1 MPELFAGAGLQV
13 KALATALSVDDLFLR
28 LEADGYFL
36 RVDPTVM
43 PTMMNGAILSEAEL
57 ALLRQITN
65 VVRLG
70 HLRRVERGNMV
81 LEQGKATTLE
91 DAVVVHCAAA
101 GLARPPQRPIFEA
114 GRLTV
119 QPIMWGFACFQF
131 VQLGVV
137 EAVLANDDEKNR
149 ICPPHYLLV
158 EARRFPLGLHG
169 AGRGKSGSP
178 CPSSAGFVGTRFAA
192 QPIAWT
198 GRLQQP
204 PHCRSDSSPH
214 EKCGSGVG

>member
-137 EAVLANDDEKNR
+137 EAVLANDDEKNC
-149 ICPPHYLLV
+149 ICPPLLIGRSPPISSRPTWRGTWEV
-158 EARRFPLGLHG
+158 GFAMPIQRWFRGHAIRGSTHCVDWSITATTPL
-169 AGRGKSGSP
+169 S
-178 CPSSAGFVGTRFAA
+178 
-192 QPIAWT
+192 
-198 GRLQQP
+198 
-204 PHCRSDSSPH
+204 
-214 EKCGSGVG
+214 